1 MMMRNATTQTIMIVE
16 DYDDTRLMVRLLL
29 EKRGYR
35 VLEADDGLKG
45 VEIALREHPDLI
57 LMDLNMPSLDGF
69 AATRRIREHA
79 EMRDVPIVAFS
90 GYGPEHFGLEALAA
104 GCNAYL
110 CTPIEPQQLDD
121 LLGRLLSKRS
131 E

>member
-1 MMMRNATTQTIMIVE
+1 MENVNTPTIMIVE

-45 VEIALREHPDLI
+45 VEIALRERPDLI
-57 LMDLNMPSLDGF
+57 LMDLNMPHLDGF
-69 AATRRIREHA
+69 AATRRIRAHA

-104 GCNAYL
+104 GCDAYL
-110 CTPIEPQQLDD
+110 CTPIEPEQLDD
-121 LLGRLLSKRS
+121 LLARLLSKRS
-131 E
+131 K